1 VVCLHLWCTL
11 RYEPERKVGACPC
24 RVSTQ
29 DPLNGK
35 AFGGP
40 ALLQG
45 SPANVLPRLD
55 PQADSK
61 GDLWILPLTWDLD
74 KNGIVGYG
82 RHLA

>member
-1 VVCLHLWCTL
+1 M
-11 RYEPERKVGACPC
+11 
-24 RVSTQ
+24 
-29 DPLNGK
+29 
-35 AFGGP
+35 
-40 ALLQG
+40 LQG